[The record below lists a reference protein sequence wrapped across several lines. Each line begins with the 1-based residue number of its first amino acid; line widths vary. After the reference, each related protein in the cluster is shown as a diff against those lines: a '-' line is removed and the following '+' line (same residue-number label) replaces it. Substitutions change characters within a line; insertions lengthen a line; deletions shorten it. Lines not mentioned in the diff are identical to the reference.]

1 MVAQN
6 KKLRLVE
13 PTEVPVVDPIEGYEP
28 LFLSTVELLDTYWL
42 QTAVLLDRCITEA
55 MHGEMTLQ
63 DIYEGI
69 KAGQMFALI
78 AKKDDGEIPE
88 VALVLI
94 LTLEV
99 YPQYTLVNITALG
112 GRQLNLLKTKFWR
125 HVCSWAYMNGVRQF
139 QACVSPAM
147 ARIISRY
154 GFNQVYVQMRMDL
167 TEM

>member
-112 GRQLNLLKTKFWR
+112 GRQLNLLKT
-125 HVCSWAYMNGVRQF
+125 
-139 QACVSPAM
+139 
-147 ARIISRY
+147 
-154 GFNQVYVQMRMDL
+154 
-167 TEM
+167 